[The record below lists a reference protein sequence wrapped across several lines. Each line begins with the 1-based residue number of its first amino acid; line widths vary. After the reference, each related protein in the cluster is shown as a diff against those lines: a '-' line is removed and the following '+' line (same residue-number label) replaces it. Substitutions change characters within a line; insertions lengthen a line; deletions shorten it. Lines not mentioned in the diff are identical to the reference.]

1 MENLKNRLNLEI
13 NSKFKGKNLEEK
25 KALCGKIFEK
35 AYDELKTQDLL
46 NKDSLETLLYM
57 LKSALIKEE
66 EERLLA
72 LIYEGEKIRKEIS
85 CSGRAIKEAIFESFE
100 DIESIIK
107 GKNTIEA
114 QTVLSIINETLVE
127 SAQLTD
133 VIKEVSES
141 VFLSIL
147 ENGDDVEETAFE
159 FSKNIVYKTLGESEF
174 KKYNAISIAK
184 TVLSTAVSV
193 ANESKIYTSDLLCG
207 TVDGINAGTL
217 KAMEKFKDSIKFAP
231 DEISLELNETVK
243 ELAGIDSEYIEILRS
258 LAATTQDPAKSEL
271 ETILKRDYDNY
282 LAKMVRISS
291 DATAKLR
298 ESLEKV
304 EFGDSYKEF
313 SKIASEKLDELKK
326 KGSKFLNDFDF
337 DEKIESL
344 KKEMAELDKNIR
356 SKFSKNEST
365 KELADR
371 AFEASKDKVKKS
383 KETSQSVPDSK
394 DEVK

>member
-13 NSKFKGKNLEEK
+13 GSEFKNKTLEEK
-25 KALCGKIFEK
+25 KALSVKFFEK
-35 AYDELKTQDLL
+35 IYDELKSQDLL
-46 NKDSLETLLYM
+46 NKDSLTVLLDV
-57 LKSALIKEE
+57 LKTALIKDE
-66 EERLLA
+66 EERLLD
-72 LIYEGEKIRKEIS
+72 LIYESEKIKKEIAK
-85 CSGRAIKEAIFESFE
+85 GTRVIKEAIFESFE
-100 DIESIIK
+100 GIESIIK
-107 GKNTIEA
+107 DKNSLEA
-114 QTVLSIINETLVE
+114 EVVLSIINETLVE

-133 VIKEVSES
+133 MIKEISES

-184 TVLSTAVSV
+184 TVLNTAISV

-243 ELAGIDSEYIEILRS
+243 ELAGIDSEYIELLKS
-258 LAATTQDPAKSEL
+258 LALTTQDPAKSEL
-271 ETILKRDYDNY
+271 EIILKRDYDNY

-291 DATAKLR
+291 EATAKLKY
-298 ESLEKV
+298 SLEKV

-326 KGSKFLNDFDF
+326 KGSKFLNDFDLN
-337 DEKIESL
+337 EKFENL
-344 KKEMAELDKNIR
+344 KKEMTELDRNIR
-356 SKFSKNEST
+356 AKFSKNEST

-371 AFEASKDKVKKS
+371 AFEVSKDKVKKS
-383 KETSQSVPDSK
+383 KEANEFVKNSE
-394 DEVK
+394 EVK

>member
-13 NSKFKGKNLEEK
+13 GSEFKNKTLEEK
-25 KALCGKIFEK
+25 KALSVKFFEK
-35 AYDELKTQDLL
+35 IYDELKSQDLL
-46 NKDSLETLLYM
+46 NKDSLTVLLDV
-57 LKSALIKEE
+57 LKTALIKDE
-66 EERLLA
+66 EERLLD
-72 LIYEGEKIRKEIS
+72 LIYESEKIKKEIAN
-85 CSGRAIKEAIFESFE
+85 GTRVIKEAIFESFE
-100 DIESIIK
+100 GIESIIK
-107 GKNTIEA
+107 DKNSLEA
-114 QTVLSIINETLVE
+114 EVVLSIINETLVE

-133 VIKEVSES
+133 MIKEISES

-184 TVLSTAVSV
+184 TVLNTAISV

-243 ELAGIDSEYIEILRS
+243 ELAGIDSEYIELLKS
-258 LAATTQDPAKSEL
+258 LALTTQDPAKSEL
-271 ETILKRDYDNY
+271 EIILKRDYDNY

-291 DATAKLR
+291 EATAKLKY
-298 ESLEKV
+298 SLEKV

-326 KGSKFLNDFDF
+326 KGSKFLNDFDLN
-337 DEKIESL
+337 EKFENL
-344 KKEMAELDKNIR
+344 KKEMTELDRNIR
-356 SKFSKNEST
+356 AKFSKNEST

-371 AFEASKDKVKKS
+371 AFEVSKDKVKKS
-383 KETSQSVPDSK
+383 KEANEFVKNSE
-394 DEVK
+394 EVKW

>member
-13 NSKFKGKNLEEK
+13 GSEFKNKTLEEK
-25 KALCGKIFEK
+25 KALSVKFFEK
-35 AYDELKTQDLL
+35 IYDELKSQDLL
-46 NKDSLETLLYM
+46 NKDSLTVLLDV
-57 LKSALIKEE
+57 LKTALIKDE
-66 EERLLA
+66 EERLLD
-72 LIYEGEKIRKEIS
+72 LIYESEKIKKEIAK
-85 CSGRAIKEAIFESFE
+85 GTIVIKEAIFESFE
-100 DIESIIK
+100 GIESIIK
-107 GKNTIEA
+107 DKNSLEA
-114 QTVLSIINETLVE
+114 EVVLSIINETLVE

-133 VIKEVSES
+133 MIKEISES

-184 TVLSTAVSV
+184 TVLNTAISV

-243 ELAGIDSEYIEILRS
+243 ELAGIDSEYIELLKS
-258 LAATTQDPAKSEL
+258 LALTTQDPAKSEL
-271 ETILKRDYDNY
+271 EIILKRDYDNY

-291 DATAKLR
+291 EATAKLKY
-298 ESLEKV
+298 SLEKV

-326 KGSKFLNDFDF
+326 KGSKFLNDFDLN
-337 DEKIESL
+337 EKFENL
-344 KKEMAELDKNIR
+344 KKEMTELDRNIR
-356 SKFSKNEST
+356 AKFSKNEST

-371 AFEASKDKVKKS
+371 AFEVSKDKVKKS
-383 KETSQSVPDSK
+383 KEANEFVKNSE
-394 DEVK
+394 EVK

>member
-72 LIYEGEKIRKEIS
+72 LIYEGEKIRKEIAS
-85 CSGRAIKEAIFESFE
+85 SGRAIKEAIFESFE

-184 TVLSTAVSV
+184 TVLGTAVSV

-291 DATAKLR
+291 DATAKLK

-326 KGSKFLNDFDF
+326 KGSKFLSDFDF

-383 KETSQSVPDSK
+383 KETSEFEK